1 MSLND
6 IFAAT
11 IVLASFFAYINY
23 RWIKWPATIGVMA
36 LALMSS
42 IVLVVAGK
50 FVPGPFQK
58 VVTLIASIDFQKI
71 LMDFMLSFLLFAGAV
86 QMNAKKLNKE
96 RVSVLVLSTAGTI
109 ISAFLI
115 ASLSWCLFNLFHT
128 PIAFVYCLLFGVII
142 SPTDPIAVLAILKE
156 ARIPSSL
163 DIKISGESLF
173 NDGVA
178 VVLFISI
185 EEIAR
190 AGSANVDVLSVL
202 KLFVQE
208 GIGGLAWGVLLGY
221 TGFLALRSIDNYK
234 VEILITLAIVMGGY
248 SIASHLHISG
258 PLAMVVA
265 GLITGNKV
273 KEQVMS
279 DLTQDYLSKFWELID
294 EILNAVL
301 FLLMGL
307 EMLIIKIHPVV
318 LVIGSIMVV
327 LVILARLISVALP
340 VYFLRR
346 WVVFEKHA
354 VAILT
359 WGGLRGGLSV
369 ALALSLSSGMHKD
382 EFVLITYI
390 VVVFSI
396 LVQGLT
402 IGKFARWLLRSG
414 G

>member
-42 IVLVVAGK
+42 LVFVLIGKFIPGIFERVVLVA
-50 FVPGPFQK
+50 
-58 VVTLIASIDFQKI
+58 ASIDFQKI

-96 RVSVLVLSTAGTI
+96 RVPVIVLSTIGTI

-115 ASLSWCLFNLFHT
+115 GGLSWLLFKLFG
-128 PIAFVYCLLFGVII
+128 IQIEFVYCLLFGAVI

-163 DIKISGESLF
+163 EVKISGESLF

-190 AGSANVDVLSVL
+190 TGSAHVDVLSVL

-208 GIGGLAWGVLLGY
+208 GIGGLAFGALLGY
-221 TGFLALRSIDNYK
+221 TGYLALRSIDNYK

-248 SIASHLHISG
+248 SIASHLQISG

-318 LVIGSIMVV
+318 VVIGSIMVV
-327 LVILARLISVALP
+327 I
-340 VYFLRR
+340 
-346 WVVFEKHA
+346 
-354 VAILT
+354 
-359 WGGLRGGLSV
+359 
-369 ALALSLSSGMHKD
+369 

-402 IGKFARWLLRSG
+402 IGKMARRLLRSG
-414 G
+414 N

>member
-11 IVLASFFAYINY
+11 IVLASLFAYINY

-36 LALMSS
+36 LALLSS
-42 IVLVVAGK
+42 IVVVLLGK
-50 FVPGPFQK
+50 FIPGPFKK
-58 VVTLIASIDFQKI
+58 VVLLVASIDFQKI

-86 QMNAKKLNKE
+86 QMNAKKLQKE
-96 RVSVLVLSTAGTI
+96 RAPVIVLSTAGTI

-156 ARIPSSL
+156 AKIPSSL

-190 AGSANVDVLSVL
+190 TGSAQVDVLSVL

-208 GIGGLAWGVLLGY
+208 GIGGLAWGGLLGY

-327 LVILARLISVALP
+327 IVILARLISVALP

-346 WVVFEKHA
+346 WIVFEKHA

-402 IGKFARWLLRSG
+402 IGKFARRLLRSG
-414 G
+414 D

>member
-50 FVPGPFQK
+50 FVPGSFQK
-58 VVTLIASIDFQKI
+58 VVTLVASIDFQKI

-86 QMNAKKLNKE
+86 QMNAKKLQKE
-96 RVSVLVLSTAGTI
+96 RAPVIVLSTVGTI

-115 ASLSWCLFNLFHT
+115 ASLSWCLFKLFHT
-128 PIAFVYCLLFGVII
+128 PIAFVYCLLFGAII

-156 ARIPSSL
+156 AKIPSSL
-163 DIKISGESLF
+163 EMKISGESLF

-190 AGSANVDVLSVL
+190 NGSANVDVLSVL
-202 KLFVQE
+202 KLLVRE
-208 GIGGLAWGVLLGY
+208 GIGGLAFGGLLGY

-248 SIASHLHISG
+248 SIAGYLHISG

-327 LVILARLISVALP
+327 IVILARLISVALP

-402 IGKFARWLLRSG
+402 IGKFARRLLRSG
-414 G
+414 D

>member
-1 MSLND
+1 
-6 IFAAT
+6 
-11 IVLASFFAYINY
+11 
-23 RWIKWPATIGVMA
+23 
-36 LALMSS
+36 
-42 IVLVVAGK
+42 
-50 FVPGPFQK
+50 
-58 VVTLIASIDFQKI
+58 
-71 LMDFMLSFLLFAGAV
+71 
-86 QMNAKKLNKE
+86 
-96 RVSVLVLSTAGTI
+96 
-109 ISAFLI
+109 
-115 ASLSWCLFNLFHT
+115 
-128 PIAFVYCLLFGVII
+128 
-142 SPTDPIAVLAILKE
+142 
-156 ARIPSSL
+156 
-163 DIKISGESLF
+163 
-173 NDGVA
+173 
-178 VVLFISI
+178 
-185 EEIAR
+185 
-190 AGSANVDVLSVL
+190 VLSVL

-208 GIGGLAWGVLLGY
+208 GIGGLAFGALLGY
-221 TGFLALRSIDNYK
+221 TGYLALRSIDNYK

-248 SIASHLHISG
+248 SIASHLQISG

-318 LVIGSIMVV
+318 VVIGSIMVV
-327 LVILARLISVALP
+327 IVILARLISVALP

-346 WVVFEKHA
+346 WIIFEKHA

-402 IGKFARWLLRSG
+402 IGKMARRLLRSG
-414 G
+414 D

>member
-36 LALMSS
+36 LALLSS
-42 IVLVVAGK
+42 IVVALLGK
-50 FVPGPFQK
+50 FIPGRFEK
-58 VVTLIASIDFQKI
+58 VVMLVASIDFQKV

-86 QMNAKKLNKE
+86 QMNAKKLQKE
-96 RVSVLVLSTAGTI
+96 KAPVIVLSTVGTI

-115 ASLSWCLFNLFHT
+115 GSLSWCLFGLFH
-128 PIAFVYCLLFGVII
+128 IQVEFVYCLLFGAII
-142 SPTDPIAVLAILKE
+142 SPTDPIAVLAILRQ

-163 DIKISGESLF
+163 EMKISGESLF

-178 VVLFISI
+178 VVLFITI

-190 AGSANVDVLSVL
+190 TGSAHVEVLSVF
-202 KLFVQE
+202 KLLVQE
-208 GIGGLAWGVLLGY
+208 AIGGLAFGALLGY

-248 SIASHLHISG
+248 SIASHMHISG

-318 LVIGSIMVV
+318 LVIGLIMIVIVV
-327 LVILARLISVALP
+327 LARLISVALP
-340 VYFLRR
+340 VYFLRP
-346 WVVFEKHA
+346 WIVFEKHA

-369 ALALSLSSGMHKD
+369 ALALSLSSSMHKD

-402 IGKFARWLLRSG
+402 IGKFARRLLRSG
-414 G
+414 D